1 MNFKKFIL
9 IVIVII
15 FFYIIYKLLTQQAS
29 TTNITNAENKVTISA
44 SALNTTNTSS
54 VNYAMS
60 IWFYV
65 QNWDYNYGKMKPLLS
80 RGLNY
85 SDGSFNTA
93 CPSSCNQL
101 LGCCANGSV
110 PTSNQ
115 CSSGPVFSSCEE
127 FSFFQ
132 LLSDMSSNPQSAP
145 PSPLILLGES
155 LNNIYILQ
163 SVVKSPN
170 NSEHVNTVTNWL
182 IQTPNF
188 FEFDIYIS
196 VLENFPIQRW
206 NNLIISFYGRS
217 LDIYL
222 EGKLVK
228 TSLLPNVVYSNN
240 NTSDVVITPNGGF
253 NGFTSKF
260 QYFANPLNPQQ
271 AWNIYKKGYTNS
283 VFGGLLSKY
292 KIQFSLLDGNTVEKS
307 FEI

>member
-9 IVIVII
+9 IVVVILL
-15 FFYIIYKLLTQQAS
+15 FYIIYKILTKQS
-29 TTNITNAENKVTISA
+29 NTTNISNAENKFTISA
-44 SALNTTNTSS
+44 SALNTSNTSS
-54 VNYAMS
+54 VNYSMS

-80 RGLNY
+80 RGLNF
-85 SDGSFNTA
+85 SDGSFNST
-93 CPSSCNQL
+93 CPAVCNQL
-101 LGCCANGSV
+101 LGCCSNGSV
-110 PTSNQ
+110 PVHNQ

-127 FSFFQ
+127 YSFFQ
-132 LLSDMSSNPQSAP
+132 LLSDMSNNPQTAP

-163 SVVKSPN
+163 SIVKSPN
-170 NSEHVNTVTNWL
+170 NGNYTNTVTNWL
-182 IQTPNF
+182 IQTPSF

-206 NNLIISFYGRS
+206 NNLVISFYGRS

-228 TSLLPNVVYSNN
+228 TSLLPNIVYSNN
-240 NTSDVVITPNGGF
+240 NTSNVVITPNGGF

-260 QYFANPLNPQQ
+260 QYFPNSLNPEQ
-271 AWNIYKKGYTNS
+271 AWKIYQKGYSNS
-283 VFGGLLSKY
+283 AFGNLLNQY
-292 KIQFSLLDGNTVEKS
+292 KIQFSLMDGNTVERS